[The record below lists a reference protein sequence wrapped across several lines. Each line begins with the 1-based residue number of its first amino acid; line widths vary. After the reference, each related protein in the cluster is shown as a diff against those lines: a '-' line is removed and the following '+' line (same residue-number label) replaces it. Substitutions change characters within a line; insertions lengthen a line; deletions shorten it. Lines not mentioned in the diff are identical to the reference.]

1 MRKSIT
7 EMEETKAKIKT
18 YLSRFLDN
26 HDLQDDENIFGLG
39 FTSMFSMQ
47 LVLFLEQEFQIAI
60 ETEDLNLDNLKTLNS
75 LVTLVET
82 KKSLNC
88 V

>member
-1 MRKSIT
+1 
-7 EMEETKAKIKT
+7 MEETKTKIKT

-26 HDLQDDENIFGLG
+26 HDLQDDEDIFALG

-47 LVLFLEQEFQIAI
+47 LVLFLEQEFQIII
-60 ETEDLNLDNLKTLNS
+60 ETEDLDLDNLKTLNS
-75 LVTLVET
+75 LAALVET
-82 KKSLNC
+82 KK